1 MFWMAREVE
10 RMNNIARILD
20 VHESF
25 SRDPEGAQSWE
36 AVLRLY
42 DDHDRFVASGLPMNA
57 ENVLYFYLLDGDNP
71 TSVYANLKMA
81 RENAR
86 SLRPLIST
94 EMWVHLNTFY
104 NSMRGMKRA
113 DIAEER
119 INRVCA
125 RIKEAAQTHAGI
137 TAETLYRDEG
147 WYFSALGAALERAD
161 QTTRLLDAKYE
172 ALLPSHATVG
182 SAVDIGQWNSLLRSA
197 AGFHAFRRIHGSELS
212 AARAAGFLLFDDR
225 FPRSVIACVAGA
237 ARLLADL
244 RKRHDLPG
252 GGAAL
257 DRLGTLHA
265 GLAADR
271 IERVIASGLHGY
283 LDGLQQRL
291 IAVTD
296 ALSADFFAF

>member
-1 MFWMAREVE
+1 MFWMARQVE

-25 SRDPEGAQSWE
+25 SRDVEGAQGWE

-42 DDHDRFVASGLPMNA
+42 DDYDRFTGSGLA
-57 ENVLYFYLLDGDNP
+57 LTTENVLHFYLLDGDNP
-71 TSVYANLKMA
+71 SSVYANLKMA

-104 NSMRGMKRA
+104 HSMRGMRRS
-113 DIAEER
+113 DISEER

-147 WYFSALGAALERAD
+147 WYFSALGMQLERAD

-172 ALLPSHATVG
+172 ALLPLHAPVG
-182 SAVDIGQWNSLLRSA
+182 SAVDVAQWNALLRSA
-197 AGFHAFRRIHGSELS
+197 AGFHAFCRIHGSELS

-225 FPRSVIACVAGA
+225 FPRSVVACVAAA

-257 DRLGTLHA
+257 DRLGKLHA
-265 GLAADR
+265 RLGADR
-271 IERVIASGLHGY
+271 TEQVIASGLHGY
-283 LDGLQQRL
+283 LDGLQRHL
-291 IAVTD
+291 IAITD
-296 ALSADFFAF
+296 ALAADFFAH